1 VEVLVSNGKVPFKQ
15 NRQNLLLA
23 GLLALTS
30 PVFGQTTSFVIECN
44 VSGHF
49 LGTTDSKIT
58 NQLVR
63 LSVGGNEAEASATI
77 EGSGYLN
84 IGIVKEKPAIFNKEQ
99 ILLLEN
105 TKTIVNRLSN
115 ISINRITG
123 FTSIF
128 VMTTSSTL
136 NLPEITNVSGFC
148 SQISNKPKF

>member
-1 VEVLVSNGKVPFKQ
+1 MSNGKASFKQ

-30 PVFGQTTSFVIECN
+30 PVFGQTTSFVIECD
-44 VSGHF
+44 VSGEF

-58 NQLVR
+58 NQLIR
-63 LSVGGNEAEASATI
+63 LSVDGNETEAAATI

-84 IGIVKEKPAIFNKEQ
+84 IGIIKGKPAIFNKEQ

-105 TKTIVNRLSN
+105 TKINIDRLSN

-123 FTSIF
+123 FTRIF
-128 VMTTSSTL
+128 VMTTSPRL